1 MAAFVAQHQVGILG
15 FAEIVGHGVTRFV
28 LPGGR
33 FPKSLLFSDNYI
45 GDVIVYSKG
54 NIALPY
60 SNAIELVFT
69 RPFAS
74 RSTKLQCYGC
84 AH

>member
-45 GDVIVYSKG
+45 GD
-54 NIALPY
+54 LCDC
-60 SNAIELVFT
+60 VF
-69 RPFAS
+69 
-74 RSTKLQCYGC
+74 
-84 AH
+84 